1 MLLLSSRKASLHFG
15 RHPFPVKSFNL
26 LVFTANMIDVITG
39 DSQLNLEHGAENR
52 KKLIPKTDMFTTSG
66 ASEESMCGR

>member
-1 MLLLSSRKASLHFG
+1 MLLLSRRKASLHFG

-39 DSQLNLEHGAENR
+39 DSQLNLEHGAEKQ
-52 KKLIPKTDMFTTSG
+52 KKN
-66 ASEESMCGR
+66 

>member
-26 LVFTANMIDVITG
+26 LVFMANMIDVITG
-39 DSQLNLEHGAENR
+39 DSQLNLEHGAEKQKKTNTKNR
-52 KKLIPKTDMFTTSG
+52 YVYNKR
-66 ASEESMCGR
+66 CQ